1 MNVTY
6 ENNWEYMDIH
16 IDLEV
21 PYKENYQIRM
31 LNHNDIPGLMKIKGS
46 GRDGHARYTYR
57 INGGN
62 SMEKEFNTKEMKKE
76 DVRRFTK
83 DLIETVDCLREYL
96 LDPDG
101 LLLSPELIFIRGGR
115 YRFCYLPVSENGER
129 QSLCASFHLMTEY
142 FVKNLD
148 YQDMAGILFV
158 YKMHKET
165 MKENYELKKIIEEC
179 RKEEKAW
186 EKEQKKRI
194 EKKSSFPENA
204 VFSVNEEDDREEE
217 TRQEGRYQRKT
228 DAEIIREKPVK
239 YGLIKKAVN
248 RIKTGRWGEW
258 DDLITEMDG
267 HEHKGHL

>member
-101 LLLSPELIFIRGGR
+101 LLLSPELIFIKGGR

-179 RKEEKAW
+179 RKEDTAW
-186 EKEQKKRI
+186 EKEQKK
-194 EKKSSFPENA
+194 
-204 VFSVNEEDDREEE
+204 
-217 TRQEGRYQRKT
+217 
-228 DAEIIREKPVK
+228 
-239 YGLIKKAVN
+239 
-248 RIKTGRWGEW
+248 
-258 DDLITEMDG
+258 
-267 HEHKGHL
+267 